1 MERAD
6 ARLIEYIQQATRGGC
21 MLLRTLGVRG
31 KALERDDPERAALLL
46 AAVRSHP
53 LYKGG
58 RLAFDMLELEDL
70 MLDASSVALL
80 SDVQLAQLLSAVAAN
95 AHTLNEA
102 MLGFASGDGDG
113 AAQPASAG
121 DSGDH
126 ARIGAGADAQ
136 APATFLPRVSFGP
149 GSDPDDGP
157 GSSGGGNGRNASEPE
172 PRLLASDYLY
182 DYVVL
187 GFLDMLGRQIS
198 D

>member
-6 ARLIEYIQQATRGGC
+6 AKLIDYIQQATRGGC

-31 KALERDDPERAALLL
+31 KALERADPERAGFLL

-70 MLDASSVALL
+70 LLDAPSVALL
-80 SDVQLAQLLSAVAAN
+80 NDVQLAQLLRAVAAN
-95 AHTLNEA
+95 ARNLIEP
-102 MLGFASGDGDG
+102 MLGFGVGEGDG
-113 AAQPASAG
+113 AAPPTSAG
-121 DSGDH
+121 QSGDH
-126 ARIGAGADAQ
+126 AGIADAQ
-136 APATFLPRVSFGP
+136 TPATFLPRVSFGP
-149 GSDPDDGP
+149 ASD
-157 GSSGGGNGRNASEPE
+157 SVERSGTSGRDNGRNAPETEPD
-172 PRLLASDYLY
+172 LLSSDYLY

-187 GFLDMLGRQIS
+187 GFLDMLARHIS